1 MLVLTL
7 QAILVAGVLLVLFRL
22 RSALGMVPLY
32 VFLGAM
38 QVLQTVASSVLV
50 PVGDGI
56 LVPPGSAVLFSASLF
71 VVLMV
76 YIREDATETRRL
88 IYALAAANGAISLLL
103 VTLAWQAEQP
113 GMLNFSGMAPETFVQ
128 TARNLAVGSVL
139 LVIDAFLLVVVYEW
153 MARRLPGLFA
163 PMGCT
168 LVLVLTLDSLAYAS
182 FAFHGH
188 ADFAVLLTTSVVSKA
203 VAGLW
208 YAMCSALYLHHFE
221 REPTLAG
228 HAEPRDM
235 RDAFSVLSYRQKY
248 ERAEAAAMRDGLTGV
263 YNRVYFNAFFAP
275 TIEAAVAGQQALAV
289 LFVDMDHFKRINDSH
304 GHVVGDRILVGLA
317 ETMSKALRATDWVC
331 RYGGEEFVVVLPG
344 ANPATAARIAED
356 LRHKVGAWQG
366 VPDLALSVSIG
377 VATLPEDGTQA
388 TVLLQT
394 ADRRLYAGKRAGRNR
409 VVIDG

>member
-1 MLVLTL
+1 MGVLIL
-7 QAILVAGVLLVLFRL
+7 QAVLVAGVLLALFRL
-22 RSALGMVPLY
+22 RSSLGLVPLY

-38 QVLQTVASSVLV
+38 QALQTIASSLLV
-50 PVGDGI
+50 PIGSGI

-76 YIREDATETRRL
+76 YIREDAIETRRL
-88 IYALAAANGAISLLL
+88 IYALAASNGAICLLL
-103 VTLAWQAEQP
+103 ATLAWQAGQP
-113 GMLNFSGMAPETFVQ
+113 GTLNFSGMAPETFLQ

-168 LVLVLTLDSLAYAS
+168 LVLVLALDSLAYAS

-188 ADFAVLLTTSVVSKA
+188 ADFAGLLATSVMAKSA
-203 VAGLW
+203 AGLW
-208 YAMCSALYLHHFE
+208 YALCSTLYLHRFE
-221 REPTLAG
+221 REPAIAG
-228 HAEPRDM
+228 HAHPRDM
-235 RDAFSVLSYRQKY
+235 RDAFAVLSYRQKY

-263 YNRVYFNAFFAP
+263 YNRAYFNAFFGPA
-275 TIEAAVAGQQALAV
+275 IEAAAAGQQALSV

-317 ETMSKALRATDWVC
+317 EMMSKSLRATDWVC
-331 RYGGEEFVVVLPG
+331 RYGGEEFLVVLPG
-344 ANPATAARIAED
+344 ANPATAARIAEE
-356 LRHKVGAWQG
+356 LRHKVSAWQG
-366 VPDLALSVSIG
+366 VPDLPLSVSIG
-377 VATLPEDGTQA
+377 VASLPDDGVLPGT
-388 TVLLQT
+388 LLQV

-409 VVIDG
+409 VVADG